1 MDIRKHTQGQSRVGG
16 QSSIGGCCAQ
26 RDLEWRQLQKRRT
39 NRMQFKYLLH
49 QHETDYTAARD
60 RPEMPAGEL
69 VDL

>member
-1 MDIRKHTQGQSRVGG
+1 
-16 QSSIGGCCAQ
+16 
-26 RDLEWRQLQKRRT
+26 
-39 NRMQFKYLLH
+39 MQFKYLLH